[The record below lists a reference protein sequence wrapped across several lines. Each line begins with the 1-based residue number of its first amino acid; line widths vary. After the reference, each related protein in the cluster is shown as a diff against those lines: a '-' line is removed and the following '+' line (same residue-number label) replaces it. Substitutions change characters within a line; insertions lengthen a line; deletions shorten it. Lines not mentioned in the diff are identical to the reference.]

1 MLIQGNKIFINPN
14 YPLYFGIG
22 YDKFNNRVMKLI
34 RDHSLGSVSVNGV
47 RLEEDKNGN
56 VNIDTANLLDGDTI
70 IKAFNELLKVNLKL
84 SYDSENNKLYLE
96 TGNENVVS
104 EIDTTDFIKDGMLV
118 KAELI
123 DNNLVFS
130 FNDDSEKEPI
140 IIDLSKYDTII
151 DDELSATSSNPVKNS
166 AIYAELQNYVKIAD
180 KIEEETINTWFE

>member
-140 IIDLSKYDTII
+140 TIDLSKYDTII

-180 KIEEETINTWFE
+180 KIEEGTINTWFE